1 MFIVNLHYCV
11 QFLEGLFQDMAI
23 VKKDLER
30 DNYALLEQVRDLKN
44 QNKVMMLEYT
54 W

>member
-1 MFIVNLHYCV
+1 
-11 QFLEGLFQDMAI
+11 MAI

-54 W
+54 